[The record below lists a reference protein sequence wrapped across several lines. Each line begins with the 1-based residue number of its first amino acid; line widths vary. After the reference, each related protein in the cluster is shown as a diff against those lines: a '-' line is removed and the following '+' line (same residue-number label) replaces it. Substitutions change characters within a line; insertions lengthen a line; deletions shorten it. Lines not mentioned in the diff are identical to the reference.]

1 MKRTTAVLLIAFSLS
16 LPGAAN
22 AAAVA
27 AIFTAVN
34 TAAAEAEAEAEEAN
48 KYAQFEAL
56 EREVV
61 ALPDAWKAYQQ
72 VSRTVPDGATIE
84 LQNRY
89 RSLAVSL
96 VLKAATACSPDAL
109 RLLER
114 NDVIEFRVLR
124 SSLVSACRTAK

>member
-16 LPGAAN
+16 LSGAAN
-22 AAAVA
+22 AAGVA
-27 AIFTAVN
+27 AIFTATN
-34 TAAAEAEAEAEEAN
+34 TAVAEAEAEEAN
-48 KYAQFEAL
+48 NSVQFEAL

-96 VLKAATACSPDAL
+96 VLKAAMACSPDAL

-124 SSLVSACRTAK
+124 SSLVTACRTAR

>member
-16 LPGAAN
+16 LSGAAN
-22 AAAVA
+22 AAGVA
-27 AIFTAVN
+27 AIFTAAN
-34 TAAAEAEAEAEEAN
+34 TAVAEAEAEEAN
-48 KYAQFEAL
+48 NSVQFEAL
-56 EREVV
+56 ERDVV

-96 VLKAATACSPDAL
+96 VLKAAMACSPDAL

-124 SSLVSACRTAK
+124 SSLVTACRTAR

>member
-1 MKRTTAVLLIAFSLS
+1 MKRTAAVLLIAFSLAM
-16 LPGAAN
+16 PGAAN

-34 TAAAEAEAEAEEAN
+34 TGLAAAEAEEAN
-48 KYAQFEAL
+48 NSAQFEAL
-56 EREVV
+56 EREAVT
-61 ALPDAWKAYQQ
+61 LPDAWKAYQQ
-72 VSRTVPDGATIE
+72 VSGTVPEGATIE

-96 VLKAATACSPDAL
+96 VLKAAMGCSPDAL

-124 SSLVSACRTAK
+124 PSLVSACRTDK

>member
-1 MKRTTAVLLIAFSLS
+1 MKRTTAVLLIAFSLA

-27 AIFTAVN
+27 AIFTAAN
-34 TAAAEAEAEAEEAN
+34 TAAAEAEEAN
-48 KYAQFEAL
+48 NSVQLEAL

-96 VLKAATACSPDAL
+96 VLKAAMACSPNAL

-124 SSLVSACRTAK
+124 SSFVTACRTAR

>member
-1 MKRTTAVLLIAFSLS
+1 MKRTAAVLLIAFCLA

-22 AAAVA
+22 AVAVA
-27 AIFTAVN
+27 AIFTAAN
-34 TAAAEAEAEAEEAN
+34 TAAAEAEAEEAN
-48 KYAQFEAL
+48 NSVQFEAL

-61 ALPDAWKAYQQ
+61 AVPDAWKAYQQ

-96 VLKAATACSPDAL
+96 VLKAAMACSPDAL
-109 RLLER
+109 RLLGR

>member
-1 MKRTTAVLLIAFSLS
+1 MKRTAAILLIAFSLA

-34 TAAAEAEAEAEEAN
+34 TALAAAEAEEAN
-48 KYAQFEAL
+48 NSTQLEAL
-56 EREVV
+56 EREAVT
-61 ALPDAWKAYQQ
+61 LPDAWKAYQQ
-72 VSRTVPDGATIE
+72 VSGTLPEGATIE

-89 RSLAVSL
+89 RSLAVAL
-96 VLKAATACSPDAL
+96 VLKAAMACSPDAL

-124 SSLVSACRTAK
+124 PSLVSACRTTK

>member
-1 MKRTTAVLLIAFSLS
+1 MKRTAAVLLIAFSLA

-34 TAAAEAEAEAEEAN
+34 TAAAEAEAEEAN
-48 KYAQFEAL
+48 NSVQLEAL

-61 ALPDAWKAYQQ
+61 AVPDAWKAYQQ

-96 VLKAATACSPDAL
+96 VLKAAMACSPDAL

-124 SSLVSACRTAK
+124 SSLVTACRTAR

>member
-1 MKRTTAVLLIAFSLS
+1 MKRITAVLLIAFSLV

-34 TAAAEAEAEAEEAN
+34 TAAAEAEAEEAN
-48 KYAQFEAL
+48 NSVQLEAL

-72 VSRTVPDGATIE
+72 VSRTVPVGATLE

-96 VLKAATACSPDAL
+96 VLKAAMACSPDAL

>member
-16 LPGAAN
+16 LSGAAN
-22 AAAVA
+22 AAGVA
-27 AIFTAVN
+27 AIFTAAN
-34 TAAAEAEAEAEEAN
+34 TAVAEAEAEEAN
-48 KYAQFEAL
+48 NSVQFEAL

-96 VLKAATACSPDAL
+96 VLKAAMACSPDAL

-124 SSLVSACRTAK
+124 SSLVTACRTAR

>member
-34 TAAAEAEAEAEEAN
+34 TAAAEAEAEEAN
-48 KYAQFEAL
+48 KSAQFEAL

-96 VLKAATACSPDAL
+96 VLKAAMACSPDAL